1 MLRHAIAHVRT
12 IVIEFRNVSKT
23 YAASSA
29 PSVTNLSL
37 TIGDGVFQILAGP
50 SGCGKTTTLNML
62 NRLVERDAGTICID
76 GRDIRDDDSVALRRR
91 IGYAFQEA
99 GLFPHMTVAENIAIT
114 PRLLGW
120 SVAQRAT
127 RVDELLSLIRLP
139 DIAGRLPREL
149 SGGQRQ
155 RVALARAL
163 AARWPRVVL
172 LDEPFGALDPLTRD
186 EIADDYRRIHDEL
199 HLTTV
204 MVTHDMTEALLLGDR
219 IAVMRDGSIVQ
230 VGTPQELVA
239 KPADEFV
246 ERMIATPQRRAKRL
260 AETMSGHAS

>member
-1 MLRHAIAHVRT
+1 M
-12 IVIEFRNVSKT
+12 IEFSGVCKT
-23 YAASSA
+23 YAASSE

-62 NRLVERDAGTICID
+62 NRLIERDAGTIRID
-76 GRDIRDDDSVALRRR
+76 GRDIRDEHPVALRRR

-120 SVAQRAT
+120 NAT
-127 RVDELLSLIRLP
+127 EQKARVDELLKLIRLP
-139 DIAGRLPREL
+139 DIAHRFPREL

-163 AARWPRVVL
+163 AARPKILL

-219 IAVMRDGSIVQ
+219 IAVMRGGSIVQ
-230 VGTPQELVA
+230 IGAPQELMA
-239 KPADEFV
+239 KPADDFV
-246 ERMIATPQRRAKRL
+246 ARMIATPQRRAQRL
-260 AETMSGHAS
+260 AAAMSGKAS

>member
-1 MLRHAIAHVRT
+1 
-12 IVIEFRNVSKT
+12 VIEFSEVSKT
-23 YAASSA
+23 YAASNG

-62 NRLVERDAGTICID
+62 NRLIERDAGTIRID
-76 GRDIRDDDSVALRRR
+76 GRDIRDEDPVALRRR

-120 SVAQRAT
+120 NTSEQRA
-127 RVDELLSLIRLP
+127 RVDELLTLIRLP
-139 DIAGRLPREL
+139 DIARRFPREL

-163 AARWPRVVL
+163 AARPKILL

-219 IAVMRDGSIVQ
+219 IAVMRNGSIAQ
-230 VGTPQELVA
+230 IGTPKELMA
-239 KPADEFV
+239 NPADDFV
-246 ERMIATPQRRAKRL
+246 ARMIATPQRRAKRL
-260 AETMSGHAS
+260 AAAMGENAP

>member
-1 MLRHAIAHVRT
+1 
-12 IVIEFRNVSKT
+12 VIEFSGVCKT
-23 YAASSA
+23 YAASSE

-62 NRLVERDAGTICID
+62 NRLIERDAGTIRID
-76 GRDIRDDDSVALRRR
+76 GRDIRDEDPVALRRR

-120 SVAQRAT
+120 NAT
-127 RVDELLSLIRLP
+127 EQKARVDELLKLIRLP
-139 DIAGRLPREL
+139 DVAHRFPREL

-163 AARWPRVVL
+163 AARPKILL

-199 HLTTV
+199 HPTTV

-230 VGTPQELVA
+230 IGTPQELMA
-239 KPADEFV
+239 KPADDFV
-246 ERMIATPQRRAKRL
+246 ARMIATPQRRAQRL
-260 AETMSGHAS
+260 AAGMSGNA

>member
-1 MLRHAIAHVRT
+1 MIAAWWYVAR
-12 IVIEFRNVSKT
+12 VIEFSRVSKT
-23 YAASSA
+23 YAAASG

-62 NRLVERDAGTICID
+62 NRLIERDAGSIRID
-76 GRDIRDDDSVALRRR
+76 GRDIRDEDPVTLRRR

-120 SVAQRAT
+120 NAAECDA
-127 RVDELLSLIRLP
+127 RVDELLTLIRLP
-139 DIAGRLPREL
+139 DIADRFPHQL

-163 AARWPRVVL
+163 AARPKILL

-186 EIADDYRRIHDEL
+186 EIADDYRRIHGEL

-219 IAVMRDGSIVQ
+219 IAVMRDGSIAQ
-230 VGTPQELVA
+230 IGTPQELMA
-239 KPADEFV
+239 KPADDFV
-246 ERMIATPQRRAKRL
+246 ARMIATPQRRAKRL
-260 AETMSGHAS
+260 AVAMSENAP